1 MLEERDKQSSATLEE
16 LTLWFKQ
23 NNVLVG
29 ETQDVKSAMDIRV
42 RKTLDTVGQLYIQY
56 EKGE

>member
-42 RKTLDTVGQLYIQY
+42 RKTLDTV
-56 EKGE
+56 